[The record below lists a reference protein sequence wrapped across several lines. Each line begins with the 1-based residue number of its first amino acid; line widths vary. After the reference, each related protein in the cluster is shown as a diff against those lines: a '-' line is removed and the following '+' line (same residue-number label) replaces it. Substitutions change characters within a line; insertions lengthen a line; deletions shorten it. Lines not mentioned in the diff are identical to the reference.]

1 MLLMTLDI
9 QKQYMNNQT
18 YHDGLAEAFEVETS
32 NTYPVVEATEYP
44 VVSASETEKEEDLQY
59 VRANLYDLIEKGSS
73 AATNALAVA
82 NESQH
87 PRAYEVAGNLIKSV
101 ADLTDK
107 LVSLQKAKLE
117 LNPEQETKTN
127 INVDKA
133 VFVGSTA
140 ELLKALKKHAE

>member
-1 MLLMTLDI
+1 MQMMTLDI
-9 QKQYMNNQT
+9 QKPYMNNQT
-18 YHDGLAEAFEVETS
+18 YHDGLAEAFEVESS
-32 NTYPVVEATEYP
+32 NTYPVVESTEYP
-44 VVSASETEKEEDLQY
+44 VASIAETEKEEDLQY
-59 VRANLYDLIEKGSS
+59 VRANLYDLIEKGSG
-73 AATNALAVA
+73 AVTNALAVA

-87 PRAYEVAGNLIKSV
+87 PRAYEVAGNLIKNV

-107 LVSLQKAKLE
+107 LVSLQKAKNDLS
-117 LNPEQETKTN
+117 PEKESKAN